1 MDPSGYSV
9 CKAVASSCILMN
21 SVCGSD
27 FSTSLP
33 TLIVIWLVHSSGCEV
48 ISHCDFGLHF
58 PYD

>member
-1 MDPSGYSV
+1 MGPSGYSV
-9 CKAVASSCILMN
+9 WKVAALSCIRMN

-33 TLIVIWLVHSSGCEV
+33 ILIVTWLVYSSGCEV
-48 ISHCDFGLHF
+48 MSHCDFRLHF